1 MKHLGGRN
9 FMLLLLCLALLSL
22 AARAVLIWRYPQSYG
37 DAAVYLTVAEN
48 ILRNACVSL
57 SDPLGAICR
66 PHWGGNQLPGYP
78 AFIAASFAFFD
89 HSLLAVR
96 LLQALLTS
104 LAIINLCAA
113 LRAWSGSLTAAGCVG
128 VLLALSPL
136 AIGWPRHLFTESL
149 ALAVTT
155 WLFAELI
162 WSLTENRLR
171 SLRLGLILASAA
183 FLRTDLLSLCLPVAV
198 CAFMIHPP
206 RQAIRKGLIV
216 VIGLVLPL
224 AGWSLRSVSHDL
236 PPLPPMAVIPDGSP
250 VPDGFLAWGGTWSS
264 KEYHLNLWLFPALT
278 KTYSAIAPPPRA
290 YADADE
296 RARVE
301 KLLEALG
308 PYDGKAF
315 PPSIDRQ
322 FEQIASAKRQN
333 RPLFHW
339 LALPLRRSFEMWFN
353 PFTSAGLP
361 AAAELPGAITPDKI
375 RLAVTK
381 GIMGVTDLILRYPE
395 LTLFKAVSISYR
407 VILVLTVLVVLAFA
421 ARGVHPVVH
430 KLLTLGLVFALGR
443 TVAFALTFNSSTRY
457 IVEAAVPLEIVC
469 GVFIGLYWK
478 RWRDGRGST

>member
-1 MKHLGGRN
+1 
-9 FMLLLLCLALLSL
+9 
-22 AARAVLIWRYPQSYG
+22 
-37 DAAVYLTVAEN
+37 
-48 ILRNACVSL
+48 
-57 SDPLGAICR
+57 
-66 PHWGGNQLPGYP
+66 
-78 AFIAASFAFFD
+78 
-89 HSLLAVR
+89 
-96 LLQALLTS
+96 
-104 LAIINLCAA
+104 
-113 LRAWSGSLTAAGCVG
+113 
-128 VLLALSPL
+128 
-136 AIGWPRHLFTESL
+136 
-149 ALAVTT
+149 
-155 WLFAELI
+155 
-162 WSLTENRLR
+162 
-171 SLRLGLILASAA
+171 LILASAA

-236 PPLPPMAVIPDGSP
+236 PPLPPMTVIPDGSP

-478 RWRDGRGST
+478 RWRDGRGSP